1 MNKMSRF
8 LKITPLDN
16 VAVAL
21 TNLKK
26 DEVVEGITLKEDIP
40 QGHKFALKDFES
52 NENVI
57 KYGYPIGHT
66 TSIISKGE
74 HVHVHNLKTNLK
86 GQLTYSYHPEIKP
99 IENYNTSRKVKVFK
113 RKYNRYGIRNELL
126 IVPLVGCINAQA
138 EQIKTRLLE
147 QIDLSKID
155 GVNIIKH
162 PYGCSQMGDDMEMTI
177 KTLQSIVCHPNAG
190 GVLVLSLG
198 CENNQLDNFKITLK
212 NYDEERVLFLKAQDV
227 KDEVS
232 EGVKLC
238 LDLYHKMILDQREEA
253 PLSVIKIGLKCGGS
267 DGFSGISANPLVGRV
282 SDYIISN
289 GGTSILSEVPE
300 MFGAEQVLMSRAKNE
315 KVFEK
320 IVKLINNFKKYYED
334 HHQVCYENPSP
345 GNKNGGITT
354 LEDKSLGCVQKS
366 GLTPVNDV
374 IYVGD
379 EIKENG
385 LNLLNGPGND
395 MVACTNIASAGAQV
409 ILFTTGRG
417 TPFGTFVPTIKIA
430 TNTQLAQLKD
440 NWIDFNAGR
449 IVDGENKDKVFNDF
463 INFIISVINGE
474 TFTKNELNEF
484 KEIAIFKDGVTL

>member
-1 MNKMSRF
+1 MSRS

-26 DEVVEGITLKEDIP
+26 GEVVEGITLNDDIP
-40 QGHKFALKDFES
+40 QGHKFALKDFIT

-57 KYGYPIGHT
+57 KYGYPIGHAIT
-66 TSIISKGE
+66 RINKGE

-86 GQLTYSYHPEIKP
+86 GQLSYTYQPEIKP
-99 IENYNTSRKVKVFK
+99 VEKYEMSKTVKVFK

-138 EQIKTRLLE
+138 EQIKMRLLE
-147 QIDLSKID
+147 KIDISKID

-177 KTLQSIVCHPNAG
+177 KTLQAIVRHPNAG

-198 CENNQLDNFKITLK
+198 CENNQLDNFKKTLGK
-212 NYDEERVLFLKAQDV
+212 YDDERVLFLKAQDV
-227 KDEVS
+227 KDEVT

-238 LDLYHKMILDQREEA
+238 LGLYQKMILDQRVEA

-282 SDYIISN
+282 SDYIINN

-300 MFGAEQVLMSRAKNE
+300 MFGAEQVLMSRAKDE
-315 KVFEK
+315 EVFEK

-366 GLTPVNDV
+366 GLTPVKDV

-385 LNLLNGPGND
+385 LHLLNGPGND
-395 MVACTNIASAGAQV
+395 MVACTNIAASGAQL

-417 TPFGTFVPTIKIA
+417 TPFGTFVPTIKIS
-430 TNTQLAQLKD
+430 TNTQLASLKN

-449 IVDGENKDKVFNDF
+449 IVDGDSKDEVFNDF
-463 INFIISVINGE
+463 IDFIISVINGE
-474 TFTKNELNEF
+474 VFTKNELNGF